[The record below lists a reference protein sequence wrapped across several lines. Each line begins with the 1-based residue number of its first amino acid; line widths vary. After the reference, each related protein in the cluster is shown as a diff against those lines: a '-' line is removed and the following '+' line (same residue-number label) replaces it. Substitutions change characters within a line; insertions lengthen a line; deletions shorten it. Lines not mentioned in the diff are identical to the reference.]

1 MTKAEL
7 SIREAGEED
16 AARWDAF
23 VESAPAATFFHLF
36 GWRRVIARVY
46 GYDAVYLVAER
57 GGRIAGI
64 LPLIDVKSPLFGR
77 NLISTAFTVGGGIVA
92 DDEDARRALADA
104 AIDAGKQRRVN
115 YVELRSQSAAIDGW
129 KIKDAIYAGF
139 ERALP
144 ASEDENLKAIPR
156 KRRAEVRKAI
166 DALKAGD
173 LTYEFNG
180 ELGAFY
186 SLYAH
191 AMRDHGTPIF
201 PRRFVVELMKEF
213 KARVEMLEVRSGKE
227 PVLALLSFY
236 FRDRVMPYY
245 FGAGPRSRECRAFDL
260 SIWLQMRKGVERG
273 AHVFDFGRSKY
284 GTGSFD
290 FKSYWGFEAKP
301 LEYQYAL
308 INARETP
315 NVSPTNPKFS
325 AATAVWRKLP
335 LPVANVAGPIL
346 ARHIA

>member
-1 MTKAEL
+1 MTSADL

-16 AARWDAF
+16 AARWDAY
-23 VESAPAATFFHLF
+23 VETAPAATFFHLF
-36 GWRRVIARVY
+36 GWRRVIARAY
-46 GYDAVYLVAER
+46 GHGAVYLMAER
-57 GGRIAGI
+57 AGRIAGI
-64 LPLIDVKSPLFGR
+64 LPLIDVKSPIFGR

-92 DDEDARRALADA
+92 GDSETQRALGEA
-104 AIDAGKQRRVN
+104 AIEAGRRRRVS
-115 YVELRSQSAAIDGW
+115 YVELRSQSAALDGW
-129 KIKDAIYAGF
+129 NVKDAVYAGF

-144 ASEDENLKAIPR
+144 ACEDENLKAIPR

-166 DALKAGD
+166 DALNAGD
-173 LTYEFNG
+173 LAYEFTG

-201 PRRFVVELMKEF
+201 PRRFAVELMKEF
-213 KARVEMLEVRSGKE
+213 GERVEMLQIRSGEE

-260 SIWLQMRKGVERG
+260 SIWLQMRRGVERG
-273 AHVFDFGRSKY
+273 APLFDFGRSKY